1 MAISEVILGG
11 VIKAIG
17 DWLNDFRK
25 ANEKHELVIDDSHAR
40 PCLFAHIAW
49 VEQWSSSISM
59 LNLRR
64 DKKLADAFVELNL
77 DIGFFRYGSS
87 EFHQDPVTIP
97 QVFRSEG
104 IAIRDEL
111 DSSGGH
117 VAILGRPG
125 AGKTTSLQR
134 IAQLAL
140 RDREDGTGGVPI
152 LVMLRDLR
160 DGEGLV
166 SHLLGKLGITVHVS
180 EKSPIQ
186 VSYLWERRILHE
198 YLDLVSAIL
207 LVDGL
212 DEVDPKSRS
221 LVETEL
227 REVALAPGKHRLF
240 LTSRTAEYN
249 VDMKNVQAYTI
260 LPLSEE
266 QIENFARRWL
276 GKERGPEF
284 LRAIKQNPYAGT
296 EVVPLTLAHL
306 CAIYDRDG
314 SLPVRPV
321 DVYEAIVS
329 LLVEQWDRER
339 GISRVS
345 RYADFT
351 PRKKERFLQAVAF
364 ELAMAGRKGAFRH
377 EDLRAVYQR
386 IASAFGLPEE
396 EEETVILEVESH
408 TGLVL
413 QNGFRRYQFVHLVI
427 QEFLTAM
434 HAQRTPNGF
443 NFLVPEYPH
452 EMALVAAYS
461 TSAEEYLEEVLKL
474 VLPHNDEQQ
483 VQQFA
488 AAFVARLWIENVTVE
503 PTARNGWILLS
514 YLDLLGS
521 RRSIE
526 TRRFP
531 HITPEEI
538 QFFFADG
545 SREAIRLALCQ
556 AKILRTAAG
565 VRVTPVK
572 LTDVPHFL
580 IPIIQQN
587 GLFVRH
593 QGTASYA
600 LPLAPE

>member
-1 MAISEVILGG
+1 MAISEVVIGG
-11 VIKAIG
+11 IVKAMG
-17 DWLNDFRK
+17 EWLNDFRK
-25 ANEKHELVIDDSHAR
+25 ANQEYKLIIDDSHAR
-40 PCLFAHIAW
+40 PCLLAHVAW

-59 LNLRR
+59 LNLRK
-64 DKKLADAFVELNL
+64 DKRLADAFVELNL
-77 DIGFFRYGSS
+77 DIGFFRYGNPDFKQNS
-87 EFHQDPVTIP
+87 VTIAE
-97 QVFRSEG
+97 VFRSND
-104 IAIRDEL
+104 IAIRDNL
-111 DSSGGH
+111 NSSKGH

-134 IAQLAL
+134 IAHLAL

-180 EKSPIQ
+180 AKSPFKTTH
-186 VSYLWERRILHE
+186 LWEQRILHA

-212 DEVDPKSRS
+212 DEVDPRSRL
-221 LVETEL
+221 LVEAEL
-227 REVALAPGKHRLF
+227 RDIALAPGKHRLF

-249 VDMKNVQAYTI
+249 VDIQHVQAYTI

-266 QIENFARRWL
+266 KIENFAHRWL
-276 GKERGPEF
+276 GDERGNEF

-314 SLPVRPV
+314 SLPSRPV
-321 DVYEAIVS
+321 DVYEAIIS

-377 EDLRAVYQR
+377 EDLRNVYQR
-386 IASAFGLPEE
+386 IAAAFGLPEE
-396 EEETVILEVESH
+396 EEEAVILEVESH

-413 QNGFRRYQFVHLVI
+413 QIGFRRYQFVHLVI

-443 NFLVPEYPH
+443 NFLVPGYPN

-461 TSAEEYLEEVLKL
+461 TSAEEYLEEVIKL
-474 VLPHNDEQQ
+474 VLPHNDEEQ

-488 AAFVARLWIENVTVE
+488 AAFVARLSIERVTVE
-503 PTARNGWILLS
+503 PTARNGWVLLA

-521 RRSIE
+521 RRSVE
-526 TRRFP
+526 TQRF
-531 HITPEEI
+531 HDITTDEI
-538 QFFFADG
+538 QFFFADS

-556 AKILRTAAG
+556 AKIARKASG
-565 VRVTPVK
+565 VRVKPVT
-572 LTDVPHFL
+572 LTSIPHFL
-580 IPIIQQN
+580 IPVVQQS

-593 QGTASYA
+593 LGNASIA
-600 LPLAPE
+600 LPISPQ